1 MHAPDLRRSRAVPC
15 RGEAS
20 GVLSHEVESKGASGG
35 TQPGG
40 EEAAGVGVV
49 APARPT
55 GPRFF
60 TGSFEHSVDDKSR
73 LVLPAP
79 FRAGLTAGA
88 YLGPLDGFLG
98 LWPDSEIES
107 VFARWDDGV
116 ALGIVSEEAAEAF
129 VASTFPVQPDSQGR
143 IVVHRNLRSFAE
155 LAGPVM
161 VVGARRRIAVWSR
174 DRWDR
179 RMETIPEGPDTALRQ
194 AARDLKL

>member
-1 MHAPDLRRSRAVPC
+1 
-15 RGEAS
+15 
-20 GVLSHEVESKGASGG
+20 VESSGAPRGS
-35 TQPGG
+35 QPGG
-40 EEAAGVGVV
+40 ETTASSGVA
-49 APARPT
+49 APAPPA

-79 FRAGLTAGA
+79 FRARLTVGA

-98 LWPDSEIES
+98 LWPDDEIEAA
-107 VFARWDDGV
+107 FAKWDDGV

-143 IVVHRNLRSFAE
+143 IVVHRNLRTFAD

-161 VVGARRRIAVWSR
+161 VVGARQRVAVWSR

-179 RMETIPEGPDTALRQ
+179 RMDAIPEGPDEALRQ